1 MNFQYTESQSLLT
14 DMLARFVENEYTF
27 AIRDSASKSPHG
39 YSREIWQKLAS
50 LGVIGALF
58 CEADGGYGGTGFDIA
73 VVFESLGR
81 GLVLEPFLSTLL
93 TGGVLS
99 HAGNIAQK
107 QWITRMING
116 ESIIAFAH
124 EESSARYTMSHVQTR
139 AFPEGE
145 EWVLRG
151 VKTGVLHGESAD
163 CFLISARIAGEV
175 EDEGGISLFL
185 VPATAPGVM
194 VRGVSAIDGGRSA
207 EVRLKDVRI
216 PGEALVGE
224 HGGGIATIEHAI
236 GAGVLGLCAEA
247 LGAMEEA
254 KAATLA
260 YLRTR
265 KQFGQPLGTFQ
276 ALQHRMATLLLEV
289 EQARSSVINAAS
301 ALAADRVR
309 RERALSAA
317 KYSIGRIGTLVAEE
331 SIQLHGAMGM
341 TWDLPLAHYASG

>member
-1 MNFQYTESQSLLT
+1 
-14 DMLARFVENEYTF
+14 
-27 AIRDSASKSPHG
+27 
-39 YSREIWQKLAS
+39 
-50 LGVIGALF
+50 
-58 CEADGGYGGTGFDIA
+58 
-73 VVFESLGR
+73 
-81 GLVLEPFLSTLL
+81 
-93 TGGVLS
+93 
-99 HAGNIAQK
+99 
-107 QWITRMING
+107 
-116 ESIIAFAH
+116 
-124 EESSARYTMSHVQTR
+124 MSHVQTR

-194 VRGVSAIDGGRSA
+194 VRGVPAIDGGRSA

-317 KYSIGRIGTLVAEE
+317 RGRTQAIQRIARSHAGTSAMKEMANSPLSGIKVLDLSRVLAGPLVGTLLAYARWGMPFSDQMHQVAEV
-331 SIQLHGAMGM
+331 G
-341 TWDLPLAHYASG
+341 LPVHSMQKVTI